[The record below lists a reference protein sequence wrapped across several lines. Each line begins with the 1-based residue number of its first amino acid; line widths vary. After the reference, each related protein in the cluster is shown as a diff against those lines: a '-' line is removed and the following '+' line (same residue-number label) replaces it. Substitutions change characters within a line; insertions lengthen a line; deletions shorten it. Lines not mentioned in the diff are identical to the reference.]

1 MITQERLRELL
12 DYNPETGLF
21 TWKQYRGGTAFAGS
35 CAGRPNKSG
44 HIQIMVDGVRY
55 MAHRLAWLYVNG
67 SFPKNEIDHINRIRS
82 DNRIANLRPASN
94 LENAQNRSRSS
105 NNTSGRS
112 DVTWNKK
119 TKKWR
124 ARLTVGYKRMHLG
137 YFESL
142 DDAFSARAQAKMKY
156 HTFHP
161 FD

>member
-1 MITQERLRELL
+1 
-12 DYNPETGLF
+12 
-21 TWKQYRGGTAFAGS
+21 
-35 CAGRPNKSG
+35 
-44 HIQIMVDGVRY
+44 